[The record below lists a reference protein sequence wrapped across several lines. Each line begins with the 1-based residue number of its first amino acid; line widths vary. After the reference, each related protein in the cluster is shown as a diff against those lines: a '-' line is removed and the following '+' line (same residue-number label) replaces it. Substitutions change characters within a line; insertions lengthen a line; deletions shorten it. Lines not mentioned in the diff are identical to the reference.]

1 MIKMKM
7 RRAQCGL
14 TQQEIADRL
23 GIDRTTYTKY
33 ESGKSEPNF
42 EMLQKISS
50 ILKIPKAELLEEWT
64 EDCQM
69 TILHDGTDKS
79 SSNIIPYSST
89 GSVPILGRIPAG
101 IPLEAVEE
109 IEGYEPVTVSDPE
122 NYFYLR
128 VEGDSM
134 AGAGIQTGDLVL
146 IRMQPTADNGQIV
159 ACKING
165 DEATLKRFRQ
175 QGDTVI
181 LMPENPKYD
190 PLVVPAS
197 DFATGHAKIIGVA
210 IEIKRKL

>member
-1 MIKMKM
+1 MNRFKQLRIAHGYETQAALAKELFVNQTAVSQWERGVTTPSPAILLKLSKMYNVSTDYLLGNDGQDS
-7 RRAQCGL
+7 RGSG
-14 TQQEIADRL
+14 DR
-23 GIDRTTYTKY
+23 
-33 ESGKSEPNF
+33 N
-42 EMLQKISS
+42 
-50 ILKIPKAELLEEWT
+50 LLEY
-64 EDCQM
+64 
-69 TILHDGTDKS
+69 H
-79 SSNIIPYSST
+79 PT
-89 GSVPILGRIPAG
+89 GSVPVLGRIPAG
-101 IPLEAVEE
+101 PPLEAVEE
-109 IEGYEPVTVSDPE
+109 VEGYEPVTVSDPE
-122 NYFYLR
+122 NCFYLR

-134 AGAGIQTGDLVL
+134 TGAGIQTGDLVL
-146 IRMQPTADNGQIV
+146 IRLQPTADNGQIV